1 MFEEQKEGYFE
12 KLGEFRKQEESE
24 DKKTL
29 SKREK
34 SLSWTTV
41 WGCVPG
47 KKDKCIRLL

>member
-12 KLGEFRKQEESE
+12 KLGEFRKQEEFE

-29 SKREK
+29 SEREK

-41 WGCVPG
+41 WGCG
-47 KKDKCIRLL
+47 QERKTGA